1 MSAPSLLAAEAPAC
15 CEDERWKPV
24 PDWPHESSTC
34 GQIRSID
41 RLDASGMLRLGQ
53 MLPQYEDERPGKG
66 YVYAV
71 LLDGKRRR
79 KVHVAVAVLE
89 AHRGLRPGPGW
100 EASHIYGIRD
110 DNHLAGLAWETRAQ
124 NLARIAQH
132 AAERAVTDTCPV
144 TVALSQEG
152 RSPWWRLTPCL
163 SRPSVTSARFFG
175 TGSFP
180 FPFPFRPIPPSVN
193 PCPSP
198 VRSSPSPR
206 RAA

>member
-1 MSAPSLLAAEAPAC
+1 MSAPSLLAAVPDC
-15 CEDERWKPV
+15 CEDEEWKSLPG
-24 PDWPHESSTC
+24 WPHQVSTC

-66 YVYAV
+66 YMYAV

-89 AHRGLRPGPGW
+89 AHDRAKPGPGYDACHGNHVRT
-100 EASHIYGIRD
+100 E
-110 DNHLAGLAWETRAQ
+110 NHLWNVFWDTH
-124 NLARIAQH
+124 ARNVA
-132 AAERAVTDTCPV
+132 ASAERRREAL
-144 TVALSQEG
+144 TVRTPDMDVLSQED
-152 RSPWWRLTPCL
+152 RSPWWWLTRLV
-163 SRPSVTSARFFG
+163 SVSSVTSARFFG

-180 FPFPFRPIPPSVN
+180 IPLPFRPIPPSVN
-193 PCPSP
+193 PRPSP